1 MKSAARLA
9 MRAAASAASA
19 LAGGLIGIF
28 LAIKSKAFLIQ
39 AWDVELPMWALMLF
53 IVGLAAAA
61 FLLAPRAERLK
72 SYIGLPVYADL
83 IVAAVSVG
91 AVFLWREYL
100 TVRAL
105 EGSDVGMS
113 GMTEILYLLGGG
125 LLLGGFVLIAFA
137 ALRGVFTG
145 MKPVLRSITR
155 GDICFLAAVAVI
167 VNLLVLVYAK
177 RSSTIYYWDNA
188 GYWTVSRELA
198 ELWRTEGTIRLLE
211 VIFDSVLTL
220 DYNYIIILPAI
231 VFARLFG
238 PSRYVFLAAIANFGY
253 LPVCVLIWYMAKRYA
268 RHNIIVSTAVLLFTP
283 MLLYC
288 VLLGFVDVSGA
299 AFILAALLLKLGMDR
314 DNRCDRLILAGI
326 MLAAA
331 VLLRRWYAFCAL
343 AFVISLIIDCVR
355 RRSAFPIISAVS
367 GFAFPLLFFFQTLVS
382 TKLLADY
389 KSLYV
394 AYKIGLDKDFLL
406 LFRYFGII
414 PLLIFLAAGI
424 YLLTRPKQRGNA
436 IFLLLWSTLC
446 FALFVRVQ
454 THGQQHLLMYAPAFA
469 GMLILALGE
478 LEACGCAEKHRTRIT
493 ALAMSAIVSLSP
505 FLPRRQPSS
514 LAELKLPAP
523 LPSFTWTPPTR
534 SDAMTVVELLR
545 RLDEFGAEGKRVG
558 LLASSFVLNQDMLLN
573 SEASLSLPRVSDV
586 SRSYLVYLP
595 DVDQRDGWS
604 DALFECDIIAVAD
617 PPQTHLGEDN
627 QAVVVLPAR
636 ELLSGEGIG
645 KAFRRLDERFTLD
658 GGVTVYIFEK
668 TRGLTFEECESLRE
682 KFRAAHE

>member
-1 MKSAARLA
+1 M
-9 MRAAASAASA
+9 
-19 LAGGLIGIF
+19 
-28 LAIKSKAFLIQ
+28 
-39 AWDVELPMWALMLF
+39 V
-53 IVGLAAAA
+53 
-61 FLLAPRAERLK
+61 
-72 SYIGLPVYADL
+72 
-83 IVAAVSVG
+83 
-91 AVFLWREYL
+91 
-100 TVRAL
+100 
-105 EGSDVGMS
+105 
-113 GMTEILYLLGGG
+113 
-125 LLLGGFVLIAFA
+125 
-137 ALRGVFTG
+137 
-145 MKPVLRSITR
+145 
-155 GDICFLAAVAVI
+155 
-167 VNLLVLVYAK
+167 
-177 RSSTIYYWDNA
+177 
-188 GYWTVSRELA
+188 
-198 ELWRTEGTIRLLE
+198 
-211 VIFDSVLTL
+211 FDSVLTL
-220 DYNYIIILPAI
+220 DYNYIIIFPAI
-231 VFARLFG
+231 VFVRLFG
-238 PSRYVFLAAIANFGY
+238 TSRYVFLAAIANFGY
-253 LPVCVLIWYMAKRYA
+253 LPVCILLWYMAKRYA
-268 RHNIIVSTAVLLFTP
+268 RHNLIVSAAVLLFSP

-288 VLLGFVDVSGA
+288 VLLGFVDVGGV
-299 AFILAALLLKLGMDR
+299 AFVLAALLLRLGMDR

-331 VLLRRWYAFCAL
+331 VLLRRWYAFLAL
-343 AFVISLIIDCVR
+343 AFVISLLVDCIR
-355 RRSAFPIISAVS
+355 RRSPFPILSAVG

-389 KSLYV
+389 KSLYA

-424 YLLTRPKQRGNA
+424 YLMTRPKQRANA
-436 IFLLLWSTLC
+436 IFLLLWPILC

-469 GMLILALGE
+469 GMLILAFAE
-478 LEACGCAEKHRTRIT
+478 LEACGRAGKRWVEIT
-493 ALAMSAIVSLSP
+493 ALATSAIVSLSP

-514 LAELKLPAP
+514 LAELAKPAP

-586 SRSYLVYLP
+586 PRSYLVYLP
-595 DVDQRDGWS
+595 DVDLRDGWS

-645 KAFRRLDERFTLD
+645 EAFRRLDERFTLD

-668 TRGLTFEECESLRE
+668 TRELTPEECESLRE